1 MICVKSCSRVCVC
14 ACVCLC
20 WLLLLILVWD
30 GINLRTVPLSVL
42 SKNTKCSLKVILV
55 FGPLVNSYWLT
66 KFYLTHKR
74 HYWCKVILVSNDLSC
89 ILSLFSLP
97 DSLTCW
103 KCIWKNSPSAKPVFR
118 THIEFEGYRWRTDG
132 HIWSWICFWK
142 KFLKKTF
149 IIGILY
155 CH

>member
-1 MICVKSCSRVCVC
+1 MICVKSCNRVCAC

-55 FGPLVNSYWLT
+55 FGPSVNSYWLT

-103 KCIWKNSPSAKPVFR
+103 KCIWKNSLLQSQFSEPILNLKATDEGQMAISDLEYVFGR
-118 THIEFEGYRWRTDG
+118 NF
-132 HIWSWICFWK
+132 
-142 KFLKKTF
+142 
-149 IIGILY
+149 
-155 CH
+155 